1 MRVLIYNQKGGVGK
15 TTTAVNLGAGLLRS
29 GAGSV
34 LLADLD
40 PQMHLTA
47 GLGFLANSYEWTT
60 TEWLAGVEGE
70 TFECASE
77 PGLHLVPGNSERIAA
92 DAEISELPNPN
103 GADWVIMDAPP
114 SWEPWIGDLMH
125 KVDVVLCPLEPDF
138 LGLQGLNRLL
148 RSMREAKIEWSKLRL
163 LLTRFDS
170 RLSVHREVR
179 ARLDERFGEGMVLP
193 ATIRRSVRLAEAP
206 GQGLSIFGHAPGTT
220 VAQDYLDLADTLTGH
235 ELSLRAQG

>member
-15 TTTAVNLGAGLLRS
+15 TTTSVNLGAGLLRS

-47 GLGFLANSYEWTT
+47 GLGFLDNSYEWTT
-60 TEWLAGVEGE
+60 TQWLQNIEGRA
-70 TFECASE
+70 FECASE
-77 PGLHLVPGNSERIAA
+77 PGLRLVPGNAERIAA
-92 DAEISELPNPN
+92 DAEISRNPDEG

-114 SWEPWIGDLMH
+114 SWEPWIADLMRN
-125 KVDVVLCPLEPDF
+125 VDVILCPLEPDF

-148 RSMREAKIEWSKLRL
+148 RTMREAKIEWSKLRL
-163 LLTRFDS
+163 LLTRFDG

-179 ARLDERFGEGMVLP
+179 GRLDDRFGEGMVLP

-206 GQGLSIFGHAPGTT
+206 GQGLSIFGHAPGTP
-220 VAQDYLDLADTLTGH
+220 VAQDYLALADTLLGH
-235 ELSLRAQG
+235 DLSMRAQG